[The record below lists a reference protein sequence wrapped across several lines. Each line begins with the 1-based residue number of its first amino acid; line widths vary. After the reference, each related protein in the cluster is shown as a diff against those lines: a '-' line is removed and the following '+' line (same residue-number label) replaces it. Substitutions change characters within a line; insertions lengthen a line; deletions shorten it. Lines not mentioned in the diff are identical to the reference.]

1 MVKWKTY
8 KEGLDY
14 KNLQEITTKYN
25 PNYRK
30 HRYVLA
36 DKPKTQVNGIFIE
49 KKLAIK
55 VIMDCRTTVSHKVR
69 TTLGLKQYN
78 AISTK
83 EQSVLTKIIS
93 SFEEENMQTQ
103 NSVLSY
109 GIDLYFQYY
118 KLAIKNY
125 KNGLSDRIIDYE
137 VKRHKAKEQELGCKC
152 TRSGLDK
159 EDLDIFRA
167 INEIFRQIKQWTQ
180 KTLISKIST
189 RLLGLEF
196 KWDNK
201 TKSKATKFIV
211 KKILPDCIINGG
223 NVLRRL

>member
-1 MVKWKTY
+1 MVKWKIY
-8 KEGLDY
+8 KEGLGY

-36 DKPKTQVNGIFIE
+36 DKPKKQVNGIFIE

-69 TTLGLKQYN
+69 TRLELKQYN
-78 AISTK
+78 TISTK

-118 KLAIKNY
+118 KLAIKIY

-137 VKRHKAKEQELGCKC
+137 IKRHKAKEQELGCKC
-152 TRSGLDK
+152 IRSDLDK
-159 EDLDIFRA
+159 EDFDIFRA
-167 INEIFRQIKQWTQ
+167 INEIFRHIKQWTQ
-180 KTLISKIST
+180 KTLISKNST
-189 RLLGLEF
+189 RVLGLEF

-201 TKSKATKFIV
+201 TKSKATNLLL
-211 KKILPDCIINGG
+211 KKYCLIIINSGK
-223 NVLRRL
+223 VLCHF